1 MGEWSAPIR
10 RRSPALLTAAFL
22 TLATVAYS
30 LHLLIFLRSRGAAA
44 SWLPELAEAAVHW
57 IAWLILVPAVLAVAR
72 AVPVSGRPSAIAIH
86 LLSSATLSSVQVGVR
101 SALDRTLI
109 HGQRTLEALKD
120 GYVAMFGRTF
130 VAGLLTYWA
139 FVVGREALL
148 RYRDQKE
155 AAAVRD
161 RQLAEAQLRA
171 LQNQMQPHFLFNALN
186 GISSLMHEDVEAAN
200 RMLLELSTLLRA
212 FLDENGSSE
221 TTVEREEELLRNY
234 VAVEQ
239 ARLGPRLRFTTN
251 VNPAV
256 RHALVPRLILQPLV
270 ENSIRHG
277 VSPRR
282 EGGSVHVVIYGE
294 GGELRIAVCDDGRGL
309 PERWSESG
317 IGLRNCRS
325 RLEQLYGSRHRFELR
340 NEESGGVTA
349 RIGIPL
355 RFARSRHD

>member
-1 MGEWSAPIR
+1 MGESPAPVSH
-10 RRSPALLTAAFL
+10 RSPALLTAAFL
-22 TLATVAYS
+22 TLATLAYS

-44 SWLPELAEAAVHW
+44 SWLPEVAEAAVHW
-57 IAWLILVPAVLAVAR
+57 MAWLVLVPAVLAVAR
-72 AVPVSGRPSAIAIH
+72 AVPVTGRLSAIAIH
-86 LLSSATLSSVQVGVR
+86 LLGSAAFSSAQVAIR

-120 GYVAMFGRTF
+120 GYIAMFGRTF
-130 VAGLLTYWA
+130 VGGLLTYWA
-139 FVVGREALL
+139 FVVGRQALL

-155 AAAVRD
+155 AAAIRN

-171 LQNQMQPHFLFNALN
+171 LQNQIQPHFLFNALN

-200 RMLLELSTLLRA
+200 RMLLELSALLRA
-212 FLDENGSSE
+212 FLAENGSLE
-221 TTVEREEELLRNY
+221 TTVESEEELLRNY

-239 ARLGPRLRFTTN
+239 ARLGPRLRFSMK
-251 VNPAV
+251 VDAAV
-256 RHALVPRLILQPLV
+256 RHAFVPRLILQPLV

-282 EGGSVHVVIYGE
+282 EGGSVHVVICSE

-325 RLEQLYGSRHRFELR
+325 RLEQLYGSRHHFELC
-340 NEESGGVTA
+340 NAESGGVTA
-349 RIGIPL
+349 RIDIPL
-355 RFARSRHD
+355 RFAAERT